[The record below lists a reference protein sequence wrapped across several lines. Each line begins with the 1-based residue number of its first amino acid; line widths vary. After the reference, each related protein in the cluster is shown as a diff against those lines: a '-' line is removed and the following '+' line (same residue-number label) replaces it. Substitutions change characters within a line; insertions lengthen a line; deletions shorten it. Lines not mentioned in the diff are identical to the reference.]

1 MQIVRFIVSDGTD
14 RSNFSFPLVRV
25 EIILELKDGFNDT
38 KRDIMIDDCS
48 LWILLHFI
56 LALEEARIACIYL

>member
-1 MQIVRFIVSDGTD
+1 MELKGPTFRFREVS
-14 RSNFSFPLVRV
+14 
-25 EIILELKDGFNDT
+25 ILEDGFNDT